1 MKTLHGFVLAVS
13 LGVLPAMGQVWVAPG
28 QELLPGDG
36 VLAVAPANQPNPAT
50 SITSSLNAQLLGY
63 LNFADEQEFN
73 DARRGF
79 VTSLP
84 QVVIKGAAGNVV
96 YDLTKYDFE
105 NNPVAPASVNPSLWR
120 RARLNLISGLF
131 KVTDGIYQIRSFDI
145 SNMTIVESTNG
156 IIVIDPLS
164 TVETAKAG
172 LDLYFSAFGTKKVKA
187 VIYTHSHIDHYGG
200 VKGVTSQAE
209 VDAGSVRVYAP
220 SGFLEAAV
228 SENVF
233 VGNAMSRRTVYWYGS
248 LLARGERGH
257 VDVGLGKAFP
267 LGTISLISP
276 TDIVD
281 GTISPINVDGVAI
294 EVQMVS
300 GTEAPSEMTLFFP
313 ATGALNS
320 AEVACPLIHNI
331 LTLRG
336 AQVRDAKKWS
346 EVLNDAIARYGD
358 RVEVI
363 FNQHL
368 WPRWGKANVVS
379 YLAGQRDLYKYL
391 HDQTLRL
398 TNHGY
403 TGIEIAE
410 MLTLPPTLDKQWWG
424 RGYYGTLSHNVKAI
438 YQKYIGWYDGN
449 PANLEPLPP
458 EDNAQ
463 KLVAYMGG
471 SSAAIQKARRD
482 YDRGEYR
489 WVAWLMGQVAFAE
502 PQNWKARH
510 LAADALEQLGYQAE
524 AGTWRSAYLVGAYE
538 LRNGVTKIPGT
549 GASASPDTV
558 AAMTTPQTFD
568 YWGICL
574 NGEKAQG
581 RHIVINWNFSG
592 PKEPTET
599 YALNLENSALTYRA
613 NYQAPSADCTLSLSR
628 KTLDRITNGET
639 TFEKELLVNKTIIAS
654 GNPDRYVEL
663 MSIMDTFAPDFPIVT
678 P

>member
-1 MKTLHGFVLAVS
+1 MKTFCAAVLLVLLGGLAALGEVPGPQEQAVPPGG
-13 LGVLPAMGQVWVAPG
+13 GVS
-28 QELLPGDG
+28 
-36 VLAVAPANQPNPAT
+36 AVPPANQPNPAT
-50 SITSSLNAQLLGY
+50 GITSGLNAQLLSY

-79 VTSLP
+79 VASLP

-105 NNPVAPASVNPSLWR
+105 NDPVAPDSVNPSLWR

-131 KVTDGIYQIRSFDI
+131 KVTTGIYQVRSFDI
-145 SNMTIVESTNG
+145 SNMTIVEGTSG

-164 TVETAKAG
+164 TVETARAG
-172 LDLYFSAFGTKKVKA
+172 LDLYFSAFGKKDVKA
-187 VIYTHSHIDHYGG
+187 VIYTHSHVDHYGG
-200 VKGVTSQAE
+200 VKGVTTQAD
-209 VDAGSVRVYAP
+209 VDARKVRVIAP
-220 SGFLEAAV
+220 SGFLDAAV
-228 SENVF
+228 SENVYA
-233 VGNAMSRRTVYWYGS
+233 GNAMSRRTAFWYGF
-248 LLARGERGH
+248 LLPKGERGH
-257 VDVGLGKAFP
+257 VDIGLGKAYP
-267 LGTISLISP
+267 LGTISLIKP
-276 TDIVD
+276 TETVD
-281 GTISPINVDGVAI
+281 GTTNPLTVDGVSM

-313 ATGALNS
+313 AVGALNS
-320 AEVACPLIHNI
+320 AEVACPLVHNI

-358 RVEVI
+358 RVDVI
-363 FNQHL
+363 FNQHN
-368 WPRWGKANVVS
+368 WPRWGQGNVVS

-403 TGIEIAE
+403 TGTEIAE
-410 MLTLPPTLDKQWWG
+410 MLSLPPSLDRQWWG

-458 EDNAQ
+458 EENAQ
-463 KLVAYMGG
+463 RLVAYMGG
-471 SSAAIQKARRD
+471 SGPAILKARRD
-482 YDRGEYR
+482 YDRGDYR
-489 WVAWLMGQVAFAE
+489 WVAWLMGQVVFAE
-502 PQNWKARH
+502 PQNWRARH

-538 LRNGVTKIPGT
+538 LRNGIPKTPGT
-549 GASASPDTV
+549 GGSASPDSI

-568 YWGICL
+568 YWGIRL
-574 NGEKAQG
+574 NGEKAVG
-581 RHIVINWNFSG
+581 RRIVLNWTFTDDNQVE
-592 PKEPTET
+592 K
-599 YALNLENSALTYRA
+599 YALNLENCALTYRV
-613 NYQAPSADCTLSLSR
+613 NYQATGADASLTLSR
-628 KTLDRITNGET
+628 KTLDAITLGQT
-639 TFEKELLVNKTIIAS
+639 TFEKEVALGNIAVS
-654 GNPDRYVEL
+654 GNPARFTEL
-663 MSIMDTFAPDFPIVT
+663 MSIMDTFVPDFPIVT